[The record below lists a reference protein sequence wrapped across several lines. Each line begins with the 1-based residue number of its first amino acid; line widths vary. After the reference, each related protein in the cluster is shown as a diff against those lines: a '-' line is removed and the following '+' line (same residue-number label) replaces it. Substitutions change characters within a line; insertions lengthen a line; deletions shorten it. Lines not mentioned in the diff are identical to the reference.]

1 MRRVLALGLIFLFSL
16 GCVGFAQQM
25 SGSWDLE
32 IDIDPQQT
40 AFSDSLGVYS
50 LLKVNYSIGDWTFG
64 SSTVLDEDGWQDQ
77 DFSTTG
83 LLGAFTLTA
92 AVDFNPDA
100 TFGSLVTTISS
111 SVAGALVGAQFR
123 LEGDDTFLTL
133 TASGSAASVDVSIA
147 ADFGDDD
154 AICDF
159 PFSDVSI
166 SVGFPFCCAEI
177 SSSLSIDCDG
187 FDQISFSTSGIGIP
201 TLPWLS
207 IGAQLV
213 YTMQTK
219 SLTLSP
225 TFDFGTVTCI
235 DLYVSVASSGNLSFE
250 SISIDGIK
258 LSCDVGTVT
267 FTGITYWQE
276 TGKPSPLSGTD
287 YWEVYTI
294 ETDDDGCCGPFSF
307 DLSIYF
313 LEGGLRLFDVALFE
327 TNVEIEISAQFEFS
341 MGLEIDVEDGATS
354 LWTLGF
360 DVSW

>member
-1 MRRVLALGLIFLFSL
+1 MRRVLALGVILLFSL
-16 GCVGFAQQM
+16 GCAGFAQQL
-25 SGSWDLE
+25 SGSWDLD

-40 AFSDSLGVYS
+40 SFSDSLGVYS

-64 SSTVLDEDGWQDQ
+64 SSTVLDENGWQDQ

-100 TFGSLVTTISS
+100 TFGSLVTTMSTS
-111 SVAGALVGAQFR
+111 FAGALVGVQFR

-133 TASGSAASVDVSIA
+133 TASGSANSVNVSIS

-154 AICDF
+154 ATCDF
-159 PFSDVSI
+159 PFSDVLI

-187 FDQISFSTSGIGIP
+187 FDYVAFSASGIVVP

-207 IGAQLV
+207 IGAQLR

-219 SLTLSP
+219 SVTLSP

-235 DLYVSVASSGNLSFE
+235 DFYVTVASSGNLTLLE

-267 FTGITYWQE
+267 FTGISYWGE
-276 TGKPSPLSGTD
+276 SNPGRLAGTD

-294 ETDDDGCCGPFSF
+294 ETNDDGCCGPFSF
-307 DLSIYF
+307 DVSVYF
-313 LEGGLRLFDVALFE
+313 LDGGIRLFDVALFE
-327 TNVEIEISAQFEFS
+327 ANLEIEISAQFEFS
-341 MGLEIDVEDGATS
+341 MGLEIDVQDGATT

-360 DVSW
+360 EISW